1 MKTNTSKRTYLTK
14 TKPAQAF
21 HYRTRLVMCPIE
33 ERRWLADF
41 MREWHRRQASR
52 VEAFLPRLTA
62 REISRQLENLPT
74 HLFPE
79 DADGGETRLEI
90 ALIRAMQAKG
100 ENVHDV
106 LSEAAQVAPSAKPE
120 YFQADKCLRGPEYL
134 FI

>member
-1 MKTNTSKRTYLTK
+1 MKTNASKPPQDFR
-14 TKPAQAF
+14 
-21 HYRTRLVMCPIE
+21 YRTRLAMCPIE

-52 VEAFLPRLTA
+52 IEALLPRVSA
-62 REISRQLENLPT
+62 REISRQLECLPP

-106 LSEAAQVAPSAKPE
+106 LNGAPDGSAKPD
-120 YFQADKCLRGPEYL
+120 YFRADKCLRLSEYS
-134 FI
+134 F